1 MQNRGETT
9 ATFSNSLTSV
19 LLVIVRS
26 KLFLQPV
33 CGIQEAVFLCSFLL
47 LDADQPFADQ
57 PFHNLTRGVQR
68 ADLQQ

>member
-1 MQNRGETT
+1 MV
-9 ATFSNSLTSV
+9 SPSV
-19 LLVIVRS
+19 LLVIVRP

-47 LDADQPFADQ
+47 LDAGQPFR
-57 PFHNLTRGVQR
+57 NLIHGVQR